1 MDHPSVIVLGANG
14 RFGRAAT
21 EAFAAAGWRVL
32 AQLRR
37 APVAPLPAGAQ
48 ALSLPLAD
56 TGGLATAAA
65 GASTVVYAIN
75 PAYTHWH
82 DQLLPMAG
90 QGMDLAQRLGAHFM
104 LPGNVYAYG
113 ESMPARLD
121 EQTPER
127 ATTAKGR
134 LRQRLE
140 AELAERGQ
148 TAGQV
153 GQAGPAGAALRSTVI
168 RAGDF
173 YGCGTGS
180 WLDLIIAKNLARGRL
195 SYPGPL
201 DLAHAWAYLP
211 DLARA
216 FVAVAARP
224 PAAAGLQRLHFA
236 GHTLTGGQLLDAVEA
251 AAGDLGLRPAG
262 GWRRRTMPW
271 WPLRLAA
278 PFWPMGRELLQM
290 AYLWRVPH
298 ALDGQALQRA
308 VGPLPGTAPRTAL
321 RESLQALGFGADAA
335 GLSRAASRPGPA
347 R

>member
-1 MDHPSVIVLGANG
+1 MNTRTVIVLGANG

-32 AQLRR
+32 AQMRR
-37 APVAPLPAGAQ
+37 APIAALPGGAE

-56 TGGLATAAA
+56 TGGLAAAA
-65 GASTVVYAIN
+65 AAASTVAYAIN
-75 PAYTHWH
+75 PVYTRWD

-113 ESMPARLD
+113 ENMPASLD

-127 ATTAKGR
+127 PTTARGR

-140 AELAERGQ
+140 AEMAERGQ
-148 TAGQV
+148 TGQT

-173 YGCGTGS
+173 YGGGTGS
-180 WLDLIIAKNLARGRL
+180 WLDLIVAKNLARGRL

-224 PAAAGLQRLHFA
+224 LAAPGLQRLHFA
-236 GHTLTGGQLLDAVEA
+236 GHTLTGGQLLDAIEA
-251 AAGDLGLRPAG
+251 AASDLGLYPGG
-262 GWRRRTMPW
+262 GWRRQSMPW

-278 PFWPMGRELLQM
+278 PFWPMGRELLRM

-298 ALDGQALQRA
+298 ALDGQALQRTA
-308 VGPLPGTAPRTAL
+308 GLLPGTAPRTAL

-335 GLSRAASRPGPA
+335 GLNRAASRPGPA